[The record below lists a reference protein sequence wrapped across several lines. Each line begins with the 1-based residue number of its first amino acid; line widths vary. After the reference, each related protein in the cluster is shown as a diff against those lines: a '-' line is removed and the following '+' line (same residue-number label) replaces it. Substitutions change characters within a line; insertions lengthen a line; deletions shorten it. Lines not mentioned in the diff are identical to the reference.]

1 MDNTV
6 ISHHGILGMKWGV
19 RRYQYKDGTRTPEGK
34 RRLRDAA
41 KEPAAK
47 EPDSS
52 MKATKMLSDEELKQR
67 ISRLELEKRYMDL
80 YKDVNPKHTF
90 RGKKFVIN
98 VLEKSGEN
106 LATQVVNHYGAKIL
120 NKVIKE
126 EVIYANNK
134 KKA

>member
-34 RRLRDAA
+34 RRLRDAS
-41 KEPAAK
+41 KEPAANIK
-47 EPDSS
+47 D
-52 MKATKMLSDEELKQR
+52 TKMLSDEELKQR

-80 YKDVNPKHTF
+80 YKDLNPKRTL
-90 RGKKFVIN
+90 RGKKFVVN

-106 LATQVVNHYGAKIL
+106 LATQVINHYGAKIL
-120 NKVIKE
+120 NKAIKE
-126 EVIYANNK
+126 EVIFANNK

>member
-1 MDNTV
+1 MANTV
-6 ISHHGILGMKWGV
+6 ISHHGILGMKWGI

-34 RRLRDAA
+34 KRLKAA
-41 KEPAAK
+41 A
-47 EPDSS
+47 SI
-52 MKATKMLSDEELKQR
+52 KATKMLSDEELKQR

-106 LATQVVNHYGAKIL
+106 LATQVINHYGAKIL
-120 NKVIKE
+120 NKAIKE